1 MRVALE
7 VIVMETSDLESVN
20 EVRLVGRVSR
30 VGVERELPSGALVVG
45 VGLAVRRAPREGL
58 GEAVRVGVDA
68 IDVAAWSEE
77 LRRIAGALSV
87 DDVVEVRG
95 ALRRRFYRAGGAV
108 ASRYEVEAESLVVL
122 RSGTVGVAG

>member
-1 MRVALE
+1 MKVVLE

-30 VGVERELPSGALVVG
+30 AGVERELPSGTFVVG
-45 VGLAVRRAPREGL
+45 VGLAVRRVPREGQV
-58 GEAVRVGVDA
+58 EAVRVGVDA

-77 LRRIAGALSV
+77 LRGIASALSV